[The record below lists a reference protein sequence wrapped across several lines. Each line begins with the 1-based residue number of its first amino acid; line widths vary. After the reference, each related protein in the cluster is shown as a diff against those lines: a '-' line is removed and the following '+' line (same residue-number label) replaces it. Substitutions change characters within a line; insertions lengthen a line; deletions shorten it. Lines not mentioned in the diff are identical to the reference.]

1 MRKFKERKVKGTGDE
16 RDVHVLVTINEDVD
30 DMFKGNWIQQQRCYV
45 LKHDPCLGEH
55 KHTLSLVSL

>member
-45 LKHDPCLGEH
+45 LKHDPCNTN
-55 KHTLSLVSL
+55 TL